1 MYVYVYVH
9 VCVSVYVYDYAYIW
23 RQEEI
28 VIDCYCIIGVLA
40 IISASKRATN
50 ALNYRDIF

>member
-40 IISASKRATN
+40 IISACKRATN